1 LASAVEIDIVG
12 REAKGIHGNNDRMRL
27 RRGIV
32 VDTGV
37 GAKQTFELTGQA
49 SEPAERDAL

>member
-1 LASAVEIDIVG
+1 
-12 REAKGIHGNNDRMRL
+12 M
-27 RRGIV
+27 GIV

-37 GAKQTFELTGQA
+37 GAKQMFELTGQA